1 MLSPKLKNISILIAC
16 ALLVAGMSSCRK
28 NETPGPG
35 YINIRGGV
43 STRTFFGSTN
53 FNDTSNRAKIL
64 DFITLPGQNENSTPY
79 IDDELYSNKIGHE
92 VEGIASDWN
101 WSLSGNTYFWTNTG
115 SHRFISWL
123 TFDADMNL
131 TTNSFFGSAPTLDTP
146 TRKVLSIPAKTFNSS
161 TPQFDFIYSNAAIRS
176 MDDANKNYSSV
187 LLAYKHLFT
196 AFSIGI
202 RNWTP
207 TPVVIKSFQLK
218 NMPDTKSGVTVTFK
232 PEAEGGSVSNAMS
245 VTGTSGNTGDLFFSK
260 SDYNTTLNYGQAIVD
275 LFNSSHTYV
284 TNYMMWPLSSAEI
297 YDANSTTDENG
308 RIVASAD
315 APQMIITYNMSDT
328 DITRY
333 IPFPDMAWEAGK
345 KYHFEL
351 QFVQKEIR
359 LRFETLPWDYVA
371 FDLTYGEDAI
381 QGEELSFD
389 DQTCY
394 LESDSLRVTYNGT
407 NIRAS
412 FVITSPI
419 NSTWM
424 ISMKG
429 DVDYFRLRFDETST
443 YYQSVFDADYT
454 NPNVTILSGPTR
466 ADLESG
472 RVWFEI
478 VPLTLLDRSID
489 HKIELDFMVRSSA
502 GRMVDGNSEFN
513 PDSYDIILPKE

>member
-1 MLSPKLKNISILIAC
+1 
-16 ALLVAGMSSCRK
+16 MSSCRK

-308 RIVASAD
+308 RIFSSAD
-315 APQMIITYNMSDT
+315 FVLARARTASRSERLERLAPARSGTAVSLQRKLPRAGRARAGHPLSAPSALV
-328 DITRY
+328 TRRS
-333 IPFPDMAWEAGK
+333 ISQRSAWRVPA
-345 KYHFEL
+345 
-351 QFVQKEIR
+351 R
-359 LRFETLPWDYVA
+359 LRA
-371 FDLTYGEDAI
+371 R
-381 QGEELSFD
+381 SRMR
-389 DQTCY
+389 
-394 LESDSLRVTYNGT
+394 RV
-407 NIRAS
+407 
-412 FVITSPI
+412 
-419 NSTWM
+419 
-424 ISMKG
+424 
-429 DVDYFRLRFDETST
+429 E
-443 YYQSVFDADYT
+443 
-454 NPNVTILSGPTR
+454 
-466 ADLESG
+466 
-472 RVWFEI
+472 
-478 VPLTLLDRSID
+478 
-489 HKIELDFMVRSSA
+489 
-502 GRMVDGNSEFN
+502 
-513 PDSYDIILPKE
+513 